1 MLSLFYIYLSTVRI
15 RPRRNSSIV
24 QSKSGR
30 KQATTIHTGRTPNRT
45 SQDSEVAQQNSTQ
58 ELSSNLFPSL
68 PNSPRVNPDIVPL
81 HMPPTKD
88 QKEAVK
94 NVSDIQIKE
103 DQEMKENS
111 VPVDYSVT
119 TIHSSTPIDDDE
131 SESVIQTSISI
142 IVPENSTS
150 PSDDIPSVPILVA
163 STD

>member
-1 MLSLFYIYLSTVRI
+1 
-15 RPRRNSSIV
+15 
-24 QSKSGR
+24 
-30 KQATTIHTGRTPNRT
+30 
-45 SQDSEVAQQNSTQ
+45 
-58 ELSSNLFPSL
+58 
-68 PNSPRVNPDIVPL
+68 
-81 HMPPTKD
+81 MPPTKD

-94 NVSDIQIKE
+94 NVSDIQTKE

>member
-1 MLSLFYIYLSTVRI
+1 
-15 RPRRNSSIV
+15 
-24 QSKSGR
+24 
-30 KQATTIHTGRTPNRT
+30 
-45 SQDSEVAQQNSTQ
+45 
-58 ELSSNLFPSL
+58 
-68 PNSPRVNPDIVPL
+68 
-81 HMPPTKD
+81 MPPTKE

-119 TIHSSTPIDDDE
+119 TINSSTPIDDDDE
-131 SESVIQTSISI
+131 SESMIQTSISI

-150 PSDDIPSVPILVA
+150 PSDDTPSVPILVA